1 MAFVTE
7 TKALIWHETSLC
19 SGGDA
24 AGLRHALAAFRDA
37 GLPMAVVTDGDAG
50 ALRGALLQRNLSSY
64 FDPNPAHVAVFSAAD
79 HETTPHDHA
88 LTKAFAQALK
98 SLGTDRPATLAIV
111 GDCEQTRRARY
122 AGLPV
127 MGYTRLSADI
137 RARMVDHGVRYAAV
151 AAIDLADAVLQF
163 RPFKEAKWYPV
174 AAPGSSR

>member
-7 TKALIWHETSLC
+7 TKALIWHETALFSHG
-19 SGGDA
+19 SG

-37 GLPMAVVTDGDAG
+37 GLAMAVVTDGDAG
-50 ALRGALLQRNLSSY
+50 ALRGTLLQRNMSSY

-79 HETTPHDHA
+79 HETTLHDHA

-98 SLGTDRPATLAIV
+98 TLGTDRHATVAIV

-122 AGLPV
+122 AGLPAL
-127 MGYTRLSADI
+127 GYTQSPADI
-137 RARMVDHGVRYAAV
+137 RDRMVDHGARYAAV
-151 AAIDLADAVLQF
+151 AAIDLEGAVLQF